1 MPLSKSQ
8 ILGLNDIKTKE
19 VEVPEWSGSVF
30 VRMLSGFDR
39 DAIGEALDD
48 NGRDK
53 HFTTR
58 FVSLV
63 LCDES
68 GEPMFKDEADVK
80 ALGKKS
86 NAALLRVFNAG
97 WKLNRLDPESVGE
110 LGFDSPAAQKD
121 DSSSS

>member
-39 DAIGEALDD
+39 DAISEAQ
-48 NGRDK
+48 DK
-53 HFTTR
+53 GGKNFLTR

-68 GEPMFKDEADVK
+68 GEPMFTNEDDVK

-86 NAALLRVFNAG
+86 NAALNRVFEAG
-97 WKLNRLDPESVGE
+97 WELNRLSPESVQE
-110 LGFDSPAAQKD
+110 LGNGSPGE
-121 DSSSS
+121 